1 MQSPGS
7 NVVGQTICTP
17 KTTAQDL
24 LNNVM
29 GVGRSAHRSD
39 AKSAFPPHFAH
50 QQSFPSPI
58 GHHQR
63 LSSSSQSQTL
73 FGATTGPSIWSA
85 APDESALGL
94 SPRHNAKRTL
104 PGSPLIG
111 LAPMG
116 HTGLQ
121 TAVSSISSAPHTN
134 VHSGTAQ
141 NLFPASTSTV
151 QGLWPSYD
159 HPKETLPTH
168 GPHVTSTFSPS
179 VERAHRHIPTSSI
192 AIGQTDVFSDPNYQG
207 SVVYASSPRQ
217 APLPSNSSGS
227 CSAQESLSTVFNS
240 SMALSP
246 TVVPPLYQS
255 MATFSSD
262 ENPMVHGAH
271 ASFGLPKYG
280 GVRQQRASGVWGDV
294 G

>member
-1 MQSPGS
+1 MQPPSS

-29 GVGRSAHRSD
+29 GVGRSA
-39 AKSAFPPHFAH
+39 FPPHFAH

-58 GHHQR
+58 RHHQR

-73 FGATTGPSIWSA
+73 FGAATGPSIWSA

-94 SPRHNAKRTL
+94 SPRHKANGTL

-116 HTGLQ
+116 NAGLQ
-121 TAVSSISSAPHTN
+121 AAVSGISSVPHSN
-134 VHSGTAQ
+134 AHSGTTQ

-151 QGLWPSYD
+151 QGLWPPYD

-168 GPHVTSTFSPS
+168 VPHVASTFSPA
-179 VERAHRHIPTSSI
+179 VERAQRHIPTSS
-192 AIGQTDVFSDPNYQG
+192 ASIGQTDVFSDPGYQG

-217 APLPSNSSGS
+217 APLASNSFGTL
-227 CSAQESLSTVFNS
+227 SAQESLSTAFNN
-240 SMALSP
+240 SMALSS

-255 MATFSSD
+255 MAAFSSD
-262 ENPMVHGAH
+262 EYPMAHGTH

-280 GVRQQRASGVWGDV
+280 GVRQQRAGGVWGDA